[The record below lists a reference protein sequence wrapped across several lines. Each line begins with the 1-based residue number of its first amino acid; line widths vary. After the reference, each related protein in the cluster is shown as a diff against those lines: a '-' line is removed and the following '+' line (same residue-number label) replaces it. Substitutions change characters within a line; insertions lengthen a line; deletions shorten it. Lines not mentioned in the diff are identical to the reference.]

1 MKNTGKILIIIGIIF
16 GLLSIRSVWREHKYQ
31 QVVTTAKAN
40 VLSVETKPFSGK
52 AVASIQYKLVYQHD
66 DVLDTISYAT
76 TEEYSI
82 KEPLP
87 SLEELKAVD
96 FYVHYVPKSKQSETA
111 FPESVSVSNMPQY
124 ESFNRF
130 QGFGSMLVFI
140 LLGCMILYFSKN
152 KVDHN

>member
-1 MKNTGKILIIIGIIF
+1 MKKAGKILIILGVVF
-16 GLLSIRSVWREHKYQ
+16 GLLGIRSLWREYKFQ
-31 QVVTTAKAN
+31 QIVTTAKAN
-40 VLSVETKPFSGK
+40 VLSLETKPFSGK
-52 AVASIQYKLVYQHD
+52 ALSSIQYKLVYQHD

-111 FPESVSVSNMPQY
+111 FPDRIYINNYSIYKAEYRLSFFVNMLFCFVVALFFRTKK
-124 ESFNRF
+124 S
-130 QGFGSMLVFI
+130 I
-140 LLGCMILYFSKN
+140 K
-152 KVDHN
+152 